1 MLRTLSDS
9 KNGTLMNDI
18 ALNASTAS
26 YLASQGQVGQF
37 LTFLVNQEN
46 FAISILDVKEII
58 EISNVTRVP
67 MTPNYIHGVIN
78 LRGNVVPVIDLSARL
93 GHDRTEISKRSCII
107 LVEIEL
113 ADSSQLIG
121 MLVDEVKEILEIPSE
136 NIQAAPDFGTDIR
149 TDFIQAMGR
158 VDDDFIILLAIN
170 RVLSIEE
177 LSQLDQVSQ
186 FQGIPQST
194 IETNI

>member
-1 MLRTLSDS
+1 
-9 KNGTLMNDI
+9 MNDI

-58 EISNVTRVP
+58 EISSVTRVP
-67 MTPNYIHGVIN
+67 MTPAYIHGVIN